1 MTEKELL
8 YVEDA
13 LGHVDIMKKCCSG
26 TVQQITDK
34 GLQNF
39 VQELIK
45 DTDALYGRFY
55 GLL

>member
-13 LGHVDIMKKCCSG
+13 LGHADILKKCCSE

>member
-13 LGHVDIMKKCCSG
+13 LGHADIMKKCCSE

-45 DTDALYGRFY
+45 DTDALYGRF
-55 GLL
+55 